1 MEGIIT
7 LVVVIIVFNVIN
19 ALIKGLRGDRSVEK
33 RPIPAEI
40 ENEGETP
47 VSPPK
52 KERIDPF
59 LGLDIFE
66 EKAKPVPAYEP
77 VAETEPP
84 PDPVYEPVVSY
95 KSDASPEVYE
105 QVQREGSKRAAKRL
119 PPRPSTAASPGSV
132 SMHLERIF
140 NQKEPLVAAFIFHE
154 IFGPSKAQRRKR

>member
-33 RPIPAEI
+33 RTIPAEF
-40 ENEGETP
+40 EEEEETL

-59 LGLDIFE
+59 FGLDILE
-66 EKAKPVPAYEP
+66 EKAEPVPAHEP
-77 VAETEPP
+77 VS
-84 PDPVYEPVVSY
+84 DPVYEPVTSY
-95 KSDASPEVYE
+95 QSDSPPEVYE

-140 NQKEPLVAAFIFHE
+140 SQKEPLVAAFIFHE
-154 IFGPSKAQRRKR
+154 IFGPSTAQRRKR